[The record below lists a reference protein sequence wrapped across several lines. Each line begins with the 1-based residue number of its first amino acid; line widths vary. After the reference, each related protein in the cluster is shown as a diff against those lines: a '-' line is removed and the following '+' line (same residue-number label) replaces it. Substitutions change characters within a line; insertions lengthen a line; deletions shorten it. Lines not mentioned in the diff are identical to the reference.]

1 MESPSDQPMKQTRPL
16 SILFLICLLWTQTL
30 SAREV
35 PSGGEMLIDLIVARP
50 MGLAGTVLGTAAF
63 IVASPFTLLS
73 GTFLQSGRRLVVYP
87 AKFTFTRGLGDF
99 PGYMEDYQI
108 VEE

>member
-1 MESPSDQPMKQTRPL
+1 
-16 SILFLICLLWTQTL
+16 
-30 SAREV
+30 
-35 PSGGEMLIDLIVARP
+35 MLIDLVLARP
-50 MGLAGTVLGTAAF
+50 MGLVGTVLGTGAF

-73 GTFLQSGRRLVVYP
+73 GTFIQSGKRLVLYP

-99 PGYMEDYQI
+99 PGYMEEYQI